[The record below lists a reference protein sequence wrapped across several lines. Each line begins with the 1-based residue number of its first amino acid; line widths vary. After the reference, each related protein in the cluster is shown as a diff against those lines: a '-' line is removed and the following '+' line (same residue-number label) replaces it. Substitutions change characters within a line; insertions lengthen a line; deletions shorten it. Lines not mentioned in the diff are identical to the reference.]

1 MTMATRIFPV
11 RRGSEDRRPKDRRF
25 GDPPISGA
33 LGASDLRDLTRRGR
47 LRRAMPLLVGLA
59 AFLLLV
65 AVIFA
70 ISSESLATSERERL
84 SNRAHLT
91 EQMAAYTSRAVDP
104 QLQQS
109 RVDAAGFSLTDQAR
123 NAHLLTSF
131 RINPASDPNFV
142 VALLDRDGHPLVSR
156 PVSATIPVSALGD
169 AWPTALAG
177 QAARSPV
184 FVIDGL
190 VGRATVVPVGEGRPW
205 AALVTVATDDLAQRF
220 DEQLG
225 SLELGPGGLTTVDSA
240 GVAASSWDPALVGR
254 RVIDPEM
261 LRGIPPL
268 PARVWTSGHGS
279 DEVTN
284 IAAQQASSG
293 YINLFQQRTDAFY
306 SDLRAQQWSRN
317 LTVIAVGAVAMLGLV
332 VFGLR
337 REVSAR
343 RAGKRLDELLRNTRD
358 LIAVVRLD
366 GVVSFLS
373 PSIERLLGSRA
384 SDWLGR
390 PLAQLVH
397 PADRERLDRLLTDGG
412 AVLDVRLCGADGAIH
427 WFDLEAADLP
437 PRAGLAGVLVTCHEI
452 GERKKLQDRL
462 GHQARHDLLTGL
474 ANRSGFGDR
483 LASALAVSSE
493 SSCAVLYLDLDGF
506 KPINDSLGHA
516 AGDRVLAIIGARLA
530 ALLREGDLASRLGGD
545 EFAMLLRDSDLA
557 TASLV
562 ADRVIRAVAEKIILE
577 GECVQVGAS
586 VGIAMG
592 RPGRSRADELI
603 HAADTAM
610 YAAKRDGG
618 SRAAIA
624 LPTPSTAADADDI
637 LGPRDLGRPSATIA
651 AVDVTN
657 VADDHPGAPQLANPA
672 SATSA
677 SPAKLVEPA
686 GSADLEPGRP
696 LGSAVRKPP
705 SARPWWWS
713 RRSEAVRSTHRGE
726 AAAPQRRAPQICFG
740 RIVPLLVA
748 ALTLLG
754 IASFGL
760 WQESQALRAAE
771 ASAMR
776 ERLAQT
782 ARMAD
787 YMSAMQDPQPL
798 VSAASAESWS
808 PTDLTHNQTILQR
821 FAQSPEGG
829 PDTLASLVGL
839 DGRTIAAEPA
849 AAPPMPIAT
858 DSPQWQAV
866 LAGRA
871 TTSQVVMVDGV
882 ARLYTLAPVLE
893 DGRPVAVLTLGRSA
907 RDALPSFF
915 LAALGGM
922 GLRDGGGA
930 VVDRSGRASF
940 SWNPGLAG
948 RPLVNPADLAD
959 LRMGKAERVTLV
971 DDSNEIMLAAP
982 IWSLD
987 GAYFVF
993 QQPATALFAG
1003 LREGQGLLAV
1013 SLFGTIGIAILGIA
1027 VSNARRENALRREE
1041 SQLHA
1046 LLHNAHDIVI
1056 VADRDC
1062 RITFA
1067 SSDATGLLGQ
1077 PTAGWIGKIFPDLS
1091 HPEDASRLRQ
1101 FLGARDREGQGA
1113 IREIR
1118 LRACDGY
1125 RWFDIHA
1132 SEPHHTPVLSGIVLT
1147 CHEIGGRRQM
1157 QAELAYRASHD
1168 PLTGLPNRAA
1178 FDRHLA
1184 AVAEH
1189 EQAGTSF
1196 AVLFIDLDNFKPVN
1210 DRFGHAVGDDVLRVI
1225 GARIGAASRKTDMV
1239 SRLGGDEFAVLV
1251 DEADDDLV
1259 CAISARI
1266 LETSRQPI
1274 ALAGTTIA
1282 LGATIGIALCR
1293 AGIDDPETA
1302 LRNAD
1307 NAMYRAKRAGRDR
1320 YALFTDRP

>member
-1 MTMATRIFPV
+1 MSGTLGVSDVNDRTLYGRV
-11 RRGSEDRRPKDRRF
+11 RRAIP
-25 GDPPISGA
+25 
-33 LGASDLRDLTRRGR
+33 R
-47 LRRAMPLLVGLA
+47 LIGLA
-59 AFLLLV
+59 VFLLLV
-65 AVIFA
+65 GITFAV
-70 ISSESLATSERERL
+70 SGESLAASERERL
-84 SNRAHLT
+84 SDRAHLV
-91 EQMAAYTSRAVDP
+91 EQTAAYTSRTVDP
-104 QLQQS
+104 KLQQS
-109 RVDAAGFSLTDQAR
+109 RVDAAGFSLTDQKR
-123 NAHLLTSF
+123 NAQLLRSF
-131 RINPASDPNFV
+131 LINPASNPNFV
-142 VALLDRDGHPLVSR
+142 VALLDHNGRPLVSR
-156 PVSATIPVSALGD
+156 PVSATIPVGVLGD

-177 QAARSPV
+177 RATRSPV

-190 VGRATVVPVGEGRPW
+190 VGRATVAPVGDGRPW
-205 AALVTVATDDLAQRF
+205 AALVTVATDALAQRF

-225 SLELGPGGLTTVDSA
+225 SLGLGPGGLTTVDSA

-254 RVIDPEM
+254 RVIDPAA
-261 LRGIPPL
+261 LRGISPV
-268 PARVWTSGHGS
+268 PARVWTSGHGA

-284 IAAQQASSG
+284 IAARQASSG
-293 YINLFQQRTDAFY
+293 YTNLFQQRSDALY
-306 SDLRAQQWSRN
+306 SDLRKQQRSRN
-317 LTVIAVGAVAMLGLV
+317 LTVIVVGAVAVLGLV

-343 RAGKRLDELLRNTRD
+343 RAGERLDELLRNTRD
-358 LIAVVRLD
+358 LIAVVGPD
-366 GVVSFLS
+366 GAVSFLS
-373 PSIERLLGSRA
+373 PSIERLLGYHA
-384 SDWLGR
+384 SNWLGQ
-390 PLAQLVH
+390 PLAQLAH
-397 PADRERLDRLLTDGG
+397 PADRDRLDRILTEGG
-412 AVLDVRLCGADGAIH
+412 AVLDVRLCGADGAIG
-427 WFDLEAADLP
+427 WFDLEAADFP
-437 PRAGLAGVLVTCHEI
+437 PQAGLAGVLVTCHEI

-483 LASALAVSSE
+483 LASALAVGTE
-493 SSCAVLYLDLDGF
+493 LSCAVLYLDLDGF
-506 KPINDSLGHA
+506 KPINDSFGHA

-562 ADRVIRAVAEKIILE
+562 ADRVIRAVAEKITLE
-577 GECVQVGAS
+577 DECVQVGAS

-618 SRAAIA
+618 GRVAIA
-624 LPTPSTAADADDI
+624 LPTPSTAADADDAPR
-637 LGPRDLGRPSATIA
+637 PRDLSGPSATISA
-651 AVDVTN
+651 IDATD
-657 VADDHPGAPQLANPA
+657 VADNHSGAPPSA

-677 SPAKLVEPA
+677 SPAQLVEPA
-686 GSADLEPGRP
+686 GSADAELGGP
-696 LGSAVRKPP
+696 LGSA
-705 SARPWWWS
+705 ARRRPTAHPWWWP
-713 RRSEAVRSTHRGE
+713 RRPEAVRSTYRGE
-726 AAAPQRRAPQICFG
+726 AAAPQRRAPRIRFG
-740 RIVPLLVA
+740 RIVPLFVA
-748 ALTLLG
+748 ALTLFG

-760 WQESQALRAAE
+760 WQNSQALRAAE
-771 ASAMR
+771 ARRMD
-776 ERLAQT
+776 ERLVQT

-787 YMSAMQDPQPL
+787 YMSVMQDPQPL
-798 VSAASAESWS
+798 VLAASAESWS
-808 PTDLTHNQTILQR
+808 PTDLTHNRTILQR
-821 FAQSPEGG
+821 FAQSPDGG
-829 PDTLASLVGL
+829 PDTLASLISL

-871 TTSQVVMVDGV
+871 TTSQVVIVDGA
-882 ARLYTLAPVLE
+882 ARLYTLAPVLK
-893 DGRPVAVLTLGRSA
+893 DGHPVAVLTLGRSA

-922 GLRDGGGA
+922 GLRDGGSA
-930 VVDRSGRASF
+930 LVDRSGRASF
-940 SWNPGLAG
+940 SSNPDLAG
-948 RPLVNPADLAD
+948 RPLVNPADLTD
-959 LRMGKAERVTLV
+959 LRMGRPERVTPGG
-971 DDSNEIMLAAP
+971 DSNEIMLAAP

-993 QQPATALFAG
+993 QQPAAALFAG

-1067 SSDATGLLGQ
+1067 SSDTTGLLGQ
-1077 PTAGWIGKIFPDLS
+1077 PTAGWVGKVFPDLS
-1091 HPEDASRLRQ
+1091 HPEDASRLRK
-1101 FLGARDREGQGA
+1101 FLSARDRERQGA

-1132 SEPHHTPVLSGIVLT
+1132 SEPRHTPALSGIVLT
-1147 CHEIGGRRQM
+1147 CHEIGERRQM

-1189 EQAGTSF
+1189 GQAGTRF

-1239 SRLGGDEFAVLV
+1239 SRLGGDEFAVLL
-1251 DEADDDLV
+1251 DEAEDDLV

-1274 ALAGTTIA
+1274 ALAGTTIT
-1282 LGATIGIALCR
+1282 LGATIGIALCCV
-1293 AGIDDPETA
+1293 GIDDPETA
-1302 LRNAD
+1302 LHNAD

-1320 YALFTDRP
+1320 YALFTGRP